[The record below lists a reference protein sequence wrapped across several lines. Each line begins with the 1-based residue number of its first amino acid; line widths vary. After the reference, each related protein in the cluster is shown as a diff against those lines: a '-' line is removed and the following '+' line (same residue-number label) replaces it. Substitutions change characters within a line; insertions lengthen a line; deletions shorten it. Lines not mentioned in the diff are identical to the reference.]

1 MKAIIKKIFHP
12 GINTYFESIG
22 LLIVRIIVGA
32 FMLTHGFGKLMI
44 LLDGASAM
52 FPDPLGIGA
61 SASLFLIVL
70 AEFVCSILLI
80 LGVATRLSVIPLL
93 LGMLVAGLMVHGID
107 PFAAKELSL
116 LYGVVYFMLI
126 FTGPGK
132 YSIDQLI
139 FNALD
144 KKK

>member
-22 LLIVRIIVGA
+22 LLVVRIVIGA
-32 FMLTHGFGKLMI
+32 FMLTHGIGKLMM
-44 LLDGASAM
+44 LLGGDSTM

-70 AEFVCSILLI
+70 AEFVCSIFLI
-80 LGVATRLSVIPLL
+80 FGVATRLSAFPLL
-93 LGMLVAGLMVHGID
+93 VGMLVAGLIVHGAD
-107 PFAAKELSL
+107 PFASKELSL
-116 LYGVVYFMLI
+116 LYGSVYLMLI

-139 FNALD
+139 FTALD
-144 KKK
+144 KKR

>member
-1 MKAIIKKIFHP
+1 
-12 GINTYFESIG
+12 
-22 LLIVRIIVGA
+22 
-32 FMLTHGFGKLMI
+32 
-44 LLDGASAM
+44 
-52 FPDPLGIGA
+52 
-61 SASLFLIVL
+61 
-70 AEFVCSILLI
+70 
-80 LGVATRLSVIPLL
+80 
-93 LGMLVAGLMVHGID
+93 MLVAGLMVHGID